1 MAEFIEQKYLL
12 HNSVVPTSGTVQYTG
27 NTTEY
32 GTVDYSIATQEYL
45 RRNNLTT
52 STTTATAIT
61 LKLPPKNQTKLL

>member
-1 MAEFIEQKYLL
+1 MAELIEQKYLL
-12 HNSVVPTSGTVQYTG
+12 HNSVVPTSGTVQCTG

-52 STTTATAIT
+52 STASCKQT